1 MTAVNPWLALPDG
14 IPSHTLTRQIRAAHQ
29 ALITTPEQRRGRRGE
44 VRPVVWDSWHRSL
57 GSGVDPDGGGPDVD
71 LVDDA
76 LRAYR
81 DAHPLAAVMPLIRRL
96 LVEDAESDK
105 MIVAVTDAAGCLLW
119 VEGDARLRS
128 QAEGINFVEGANWGE
143 AQAGTNAPAIAL
155 ALDHCVQVYGSEHFH
170 RRVQPWSCS
179 AAPVHDPMT
188 GQLLGALDV
197 TGGDHVASP
206 HMLTLVRAAA
216 AAAEAELRWQRL
228 RTVPGKVDLRR
239 VADPPPRSATLEVL
253 GRDRGYLSLPGRQVE
268 LSLRHSELLLLLS
281 EAAVSGEGRTAEQLM
296 HETHGTASEVTV
308 RAEMSRLRGAVGQDV
323 LASRPYRL
331 TRPIGSD
338 LARVRRLLDR
348 GAHRQALDA
357 YRGPLLPASTA
368 PLVVELRQALLSRL
382 RDSLLSSGHVD
393 QLLRWTETPEGRLDV
408 AVWQACLRQLPSGT
422 ARHQRV
428 LSRLAELDRF

>member
-1 MTAVNPWLALPDG
+1 MTAVNPWLALPNG
-14 IPSHTLTRQIRAAHQ
+14 MPSHTLTRNLRAAHE
-29 ALITTPEQRRGRRGE
+29 ALITTPVDRPGRRGA
-44 VRPVVWDSWHRSL
+44 VRPIVWDSWRRSL
-57 GSGVDPDGGGPDVD
+57 GSGVDPDGGGPSVD

-81 DAHPLAAVMPLIRRL
+81 DAHPLAAVMPVIRKL

-105 MIVAVTDAAGCLLW
+105 MIVAVTDAVGCLLW
-119 VEGDARLRS
+119 VEGDHRLRS
-128 QAEGINFVEGANWGE
+128 LAAGIQFVEGANWGE
-143 AQAGTNAPAIAL
+143 SHAGTNAPAIAL
-155 ALDHCVQVYGSEHFH
+155 ALDHPVQVYGSEHFH

-228 RTVPGKVDLRR
+228 RAAPAKVNRR
-239 VADPPPRSATLEVL
+239 TFADPPPRSASLEVL

-268 LSLRHSELLLLLS
+268 LSLRHSELLMLLS
-281 EAAVSGEGRTAEQLM
+281 EAAAAGEGRTAEQLM
-296 HETHGTASEVTV
+296 LETHGAAPEVTI
-308 RAEMSRLRGAVGQDV
+308 RAEMSRLRRAVGLDV

-331 TRPIGSD
+331 IRPVDSD
-338 LARVRRLLDR
+338 LAHVRRLLDR
-348 GAHRQALDA
+348 GAHRLALDA

-368 PLVVELRQALLSRL
+368 PHVIELREQLVSRL
-382 RDSLLSSGHVD
+382 REALLTQGLVD
-393 QLLRWTETPEGRLDV
+393 QLPERRSKAGQVADLWGSLDRVV
-408 AVWQACLRQLPSGT
+408 AV
-422 ARHQRV
+422 
-428 LSRLAELDRF
+428 